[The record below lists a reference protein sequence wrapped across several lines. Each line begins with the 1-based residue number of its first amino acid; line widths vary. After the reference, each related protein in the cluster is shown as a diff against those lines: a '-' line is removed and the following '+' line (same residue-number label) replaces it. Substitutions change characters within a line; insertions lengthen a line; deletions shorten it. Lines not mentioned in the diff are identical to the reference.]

1 MCYLYK
7 ILNILVICF
16 KNSLFSVVYPVFY
29 LVLKSFDF
37 AEEGIARS
45 ARHIFCD
52 ILIDSRY
59 RDQLGE

>member
-16 KNSLFSVVYPVFY
+16 KNSLFSVVYPIFP
-29 LVLKSFDF
+29 VLKSFDF
-37 AEEGIARS
+37 AEEGIARNVP
-45 ARHIFCD
+45 HILCD